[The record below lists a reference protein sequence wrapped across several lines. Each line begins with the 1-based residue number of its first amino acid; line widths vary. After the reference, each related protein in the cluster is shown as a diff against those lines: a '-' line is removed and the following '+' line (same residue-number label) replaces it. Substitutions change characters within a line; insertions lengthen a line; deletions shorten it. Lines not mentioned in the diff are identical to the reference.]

1 MRQVEAHE
9 NGDGIVSRLKET
21 ADGLGQLVA
30 DHVKLARIELVAEAR
45 SYGQGLSVLAVAVL
59 LLVVGYV
66 FAWTAGA
73 LALARV
79 VGAPLAFVI
88 VAAPHLIAGI
98 IGCVS
103 AIGKVR
109 ETQILPESG
118 MEAARSVNALI
129 KPLSRTP

>member
-1 MRQVEAHE
+1 MRQVETHE

-45 SYGQGLSVLAVAVL
+45 SYGQGLAVLAVAVM
-59 LLVVGYV
+59 LLVVGYIL
-66 FAWTAGA
+66 AWIAAA

-88 VAAPHLIAGI
+88 VAPHLIAGI

-103 AIGKVR
+103 AVGKVR
-109 ETQILPESG
+109 QTQILPESG

>member
-1 MRQVEAHE
+1 MRQVATSE
-9 NGDGIVSRLKET
+9 NGEGIVSRLKET

-45 SYGQGLSVLAVAVL
+45 SYGQGLAVLAVAVI
-59 LLVVGYV
+59 LLVLGYGL
-66 FAWTAGA
+66 AWIAAA

-98 IGCVS
+98 VGCVS
-103 AIGKVR
+103 AVGKIR
-109 ETQILPESG
+109 QTQILPESG
-118 MEAARSVNALI
+118 MEAARSVNALV

>member
-1 MRQVEAHE
+1 MRQVATSE

-45 SYGQGLSVLAVAVL
+45 SYGQGLAVLAVAAI
-59 LLVVGYV
+59 LLVLGYG
-66 FAWTAGA
+66 FAWTAAA
-73 LALARV
+73 LALARL

-88 VAAPHLIAGI
+88 VAAPHLVAGV

-103 AIGKVR
+103 AVGKIR
-109 ETQILPESG
+109 RTQILPESG
-118 MEAARSVNALI
+118 MEAALSVNALV